1 MAEDARIRI
10 ITGNYGSGKTEF
22 AVNYTIAVKD
32 NLVKEKLSDVKV
44 AIADLD
50 IVNVYFRSRERKAEL
65 EAMGITVISSSI
77 EASGLDVPA
86 VSAAMVMPAK
96 NLEFQYI
103 VDLGGNDVGT
113 YVLGRLTPLLKDG
126 EYDFFMVVNVF
137 RPDTSNVEGVL
148 RQKESL
154 EESSGL
160 RVTGFINNSNLVRDT
175 SLETLLEGDKIL
187 KEVEQRT
194 GIKVRYIS
202 YIQELIEGEI
212 PKSVSGEPFPMK
224 FHMRKEWM

>member
-1 MAEDARIRI
+1 MEQDKRIRI

-22 AVNYTIAVKD
+22 AVNYTLAVKEQMP
-32 NLVKEKLSDVKV
+32 NSEV

-50 IVNVYFRSRERKAEL
+50 IVNVYFRSRERKEEL
-65 EAMGITVISSSI
+65 ESMGITVISSSL
-77 EASGLDVPA
+77 ETRGLDVPA

-96 NLEFQYI
+96 NEAFQYI

-113 YVLGRLTPLLKDG
+113 HVLGRLTPLLKEG

-137 RPDTSNVEGVL
+137 RPDTATVEGIL
-148 RQKESL
+148 RQKASL
-154 EESSGL
+154 EEASGL
-160 RVTGFINNSNLVRDT
+160 MVTGFINNSNLVRDT
-175 SLETLLEGDKIL
+175 SLDTVLAGDAVL

-194 GIKVRYIS
+194 GISVRYVS
-202 YIQELIEGEI
+202 YIQELVAEDI

-224 FHMRKEWM
+224 FHMRQEWM

>member
-1 MAEDARIRI
+1 MIKDKRIRI

-22 AVNYTIAVKD
+22 AVNYTMAVKQQLPD
-32 NLVKEKLSDVKV
+32 SKV

-50 IVNVYFRSRERKAEL
+50 IVNVYFRSRERKEEL
-65 EAMGITVISSSI
+65 EAMGITVISSSLD
-77 EASGLDVPA
+77 ARGLDVPA

-96 NLEFQYI
+96 KTEYQYI

-113 YVLGRLTPLLKDG
+113 HVLGRLTPLLKEG

-137 RPDTSNVEGVL
+137 RPDTSSVEKIL
-148 RQKESL
+148 IQKENL
-154 EESSGL
+154 EEASGL
-160 RVTGFINNSNLVRDT
+160 SVTGFINNSNLVRDT
-175 SLETLLEGDKIL
+175 SLATLLEGDKIL

-194 GIKVRYIS
+194 GIHVRYIS
-202 YIQELIEGEI
+202 YIQELVEEEI
-212 PKSVSGEPFPMK
+212 PGSVSGKPFPMK